1 MAAANTDTVYLGKVY
16 EAYSGVLSANELSLA
31 NEIEGMANANVSQQ
45 PTQAQ
50 LLAIQYKM
58 QVFAFFAEFCSTF
71 EKKISDAFQG
81 IVRNF

>member
-1 MAAANTDTVYLGKVY
+1 MALDNDSVYLGKVY
-16 EAYSGVLSANELSLA
+16 ENYGSVLSANEISLA
-31 NEIEGMANANVSQQ
+31 NEIEVMANAPVSQQ